1 MTNEQWLVYIYSIY
15 PEGGFQ
21 AFYIITAFIS
31 FCITLALRSNYHS
44 YMEAN
49 YHPVINARFTP
60 ETKAEYLSTLGYSKL
75 GKLKFILPSTLL
87 FLALLCNFV
96 PNKNAFIYIIAT
108 PYLVDGA
115 KSTIDLLQDPTSKVY
130 KINQLL
136 DKGLDK
142 ALMELDK
149 PKDNNANQPK

>member
-21 AFYIITAFIS
+21 VFYGIAAAISLCFIM
-31 FCITLALRSNYHS
+31 ILRIS
-44 YMEAN
+44 YYETIDKTF
-49 YHPVINARFTP
+49 HPVTDARFTP
-60 ETKAEYLSTLGYSKL
+60 ETKLEYMSTLGYVKL
-75 GKLKFILPSTLL
+75 GKLKFIIPSVFTLL
-87 FLALLCNFV
+87 AFLCNLV

-142 ALMELDK
+142 AIQELDK
-149 PKDNNANQPK
+149 PKDNNGK

>member
-21 AFYIITAFIS
+21 AFYVITAILSVLFI
-31 FCITLALRSNYHS
+31 LALRMNYFDTINKA
-44 YMEAN
+44 YN
-49 YHPVINARFTP
+49 PVTSEKFTP
-60 ETKAEYLSTLGYSKL
+60 QTKSEYLATLGYAKL
-75 GKLKFILPSTLL
+75 GRLKIIIPTILIV
-87 FLALLCNFV
+87 LAFLCNFI

-115 KSTIDLLQDPTSKVY
+115 KSAVDLLQDPTSKLY
-130 KINQLL
+130 KINQLV

-142 ALMELDK
+142 ALQELDK
-149 PKDNNANQPK
+149 QSNKGQP

>member
-21 AFYIITAFIS
+21 AFYVTAAVLCLAFILLLRVNYFDSIERS
-31 FCITLALRSNYHS
+31 F
-44 YMEAN
+44 
-49 YHPVINARFTP
+49 HPVTDKMFTP

-75 GKLKFILPSTLL
+75 GKLKFLIPSTLL
-87 FLALLCNFV
+87 FLTLLCNFV

-149 PKDNNANQPK
+149 PKDNNGK

>member
-15 PEGGFQ
+15 PDGGFQ
-21 AFYIITAFIS
+21 AFYAAAACLSIAFIL
-31 FCITLALRSNYHS
+31 ILRMNYS
-44 YMEAN
+44 DIIERR
-49 YHPVINARFTP
+49 YHPITDDKFTP

-75 GKLKFILPSTLL
+75 GKLKFVLPSTLL
-87 FLALLCNFV
+87 FLTLLCNFV

-142 ALMELDK
+142 ALQELDK
-149 PKDNNANQPK
+149 PKDNNVNNFK